1 MSAKIH
7 SFDSHNQQQNNQYRE
22 LIDNIHNCLNEQLSD
37 LLANMFN
44 GADDVLF
51 HLAENAESNEQQ
63 TQYFD
68 TMRMLRTERKTI
80 GKNFADALKNYL
92 KPISLKEK
100 ETSENNLADDELTLV
115 DQDTMEEMVAI
126 ASMHSKAMNLF
137 GEAVNHL
144 EARLEVLSMKT
155 ASIFDKQAII
165 PKHICESF
173 QQALEPIELHPNN
186 KIILYKLFDQEV
198 SSRLAK
204 MYQMLNKLLIDADI
218 LPQIS
223 LGKISRQKQSTPL
236 QAQPETDLQLQLDT
250 PAHSQTSPG
259 SYTQGNGKH
268 SGATQPVGYATGSVS
283 QQTSAASTDNND
295 NITHGNGGHPQYSAY
310 NGTPEEN
317 VTGAYHLQNNTQ
329 QTANNTPQQ
338 QIHNVIHQFMHG
350 EIGASNT
357 STNSFKQFTPSGV
370 QQGQYY
376 DKKEVVK
383 TLSNLQFNYAS
394 SNNPALTSAEF
405 KRAIMKDMGNRNGGA
420 VTKQVNQID
429 ERTIDF
435 IEMLFEAITED
446 NSISDLITNLLL
458 RLQIPV
464 IKAAMLDE
472 KFFEDG
478 EHPARYTLN
487 LIAHI
492 GKGINS
498 DQDSLYIQL
507 DSIIKQLLDEYDVD
521 ISSFEKTI
529 DKLNLLIQQEDAQQ
543 IENEIQAQKEVLQ
556 NHARQVVLTELQH
569 HSKNKVLPK
578 PVQPLIL
585 KHWSTLLFHHYIKT
599 GKDSNEWHDTVSLLK
614 LIIKSLQPIQSEDE
628 WASVNKHHQSLTDT
642 IRETLYDT
650 KQNRDEIDSAIQA
663 LHETYETMLES
674 SDFKPDEIILDI
686 TEDSDEEADFSN
698 IVYLTPEDNAPSPVD
713 IEAEQAEEKL
723 SKLPDDIR
731 PGVWFEIYTGEESA
745 VRRLKLSV
753 IIIEEARLIFVDR
766 IGVKKMEKDADE
778 FAAELESGK
787 STMIADHSVFDNALG
802 NVINSLFTSA

>member
-1 MSAKIH
+1 MIAKIH
-7 SFDSHNQQQNNQYRE
+7 SFDSRNQQQNNQYRD

-51 HLAENAESNEQQ
+51 HLAENAETNEQQ

-80 GKNFADALKNYL
+80 GKNFAEALKNYL

-100 ETSENNLADDELTLV
+100 EQKEENLFNDDELTLV

-137 GEAVNHL
+137 GESVNHL
-144 EARLEVLSMKT
+144 EARLEVLAMKT
-155 ASIFDKQAII
+155 SNIFDKQAII
-165 PKHICESF
+165 PRHICESF
-173 QQALEPIELHPNN
+173 QQAIESIDLHANN

-198 SSRLAK
+198 CSRLAK

-223 LGKISRQKQSTPL
+223 LGKISRPKPSTPPPL
-236 QAQPETDLQLQLDT
+236 QSQNNLQLQTDASNYSHQSAT
-250 PAHSQTSPG
+250 TQ
-259 SYTQGNGKH
+259 YQGNNHYSNPPHAAPFSANHNIAMGSSVSSDE
-268 SGATQPVGYATGSVS
+268 SGGYAYSG
-283 QQTSAASTDNND
+283 
-295 NITHGNGGHPQYSAY
+295 IT
-310 NGTPEEN
+310 GTPEEN
-317 VTGAYHLQNNTQ
+317 VTGAYHLQSGSLP
-329 QTANNTPQQ
+329 ADSHTPQK
-338 QIHNVIHQFMHG
+338 QINNVIQQFMHG
-350 EIGASNT
+350 EIAYSDT
-357 STNSFKQFTPSGV
+357 ATTSFKQFVPAGI

-376 DKKEVVK
+376 DKKDVIK
-383 TLSNLQFNYAS
+383 ALSNLQFDYA
-394 SNNPALTSAEF
+394 NNHNPALTSVEF
-405 KRAIMKDMGNRNGGA
+405 KRAIMKDIGNRYGGT

-435 IEMLFEAITED
+435 IEMLFQAITED
-446 NSISDLITNLLL
+446 NSISELITNLLL

-472 KFFEDG
+472 HFFENG
-478 EHPARYTLN
+478 KHPARYTLN

-498 DQDSLYIQL
+498 EQDTLYIKL
-507 DSIIKQLLDEYDVD
+507 ESIIRQLLDEYDVD
-521 ISSFEKTI
+521 INSFEKTI
-529 DKLNLLIQQEDAQQ
+529 DKLNKLIQQENEKQ
-543 IENEIQAQKEVLQ
+543 IKNEIRAQKEALQ

-569 HSKNKVLPK
+569 HSRNKVLPK

-599 GKDSNEWHDTVSLLK
+599 GKDSTEWHDTVSLLK
-614 LIIKSLQPIQSEDE
+614 LILKSLQPIKSRTE
-628 WASVNKHHQSLTDT
+628 WISVNKHHQSLTDS
-642 IRETLYDT
+642 IKKTLYET
-650 KQNRDEIDSAIQA
+650 KQDRDEIDSAIQA
-663 LHETYETMLES
+663 LHETYENMLETS
-674 SDFKPDEIILDI
+674 VFKPEEITLDI
-686 TEDSDEEADFSN
+686 TDESEEDTDFSN

-713 IEAEQAEEKL
+713 IEAKQAEEKL
-723 SKLPDDIR
+723 SKLTDDIR
-731 PGVWFEIYTGEESA
+731 PGVWFEIYTGENSA

-787 STMIADHSVFDNALG
+787 SCMIADHSIFDNALG
-802 NVINSLFTSA
+802 NVINSLSTSG